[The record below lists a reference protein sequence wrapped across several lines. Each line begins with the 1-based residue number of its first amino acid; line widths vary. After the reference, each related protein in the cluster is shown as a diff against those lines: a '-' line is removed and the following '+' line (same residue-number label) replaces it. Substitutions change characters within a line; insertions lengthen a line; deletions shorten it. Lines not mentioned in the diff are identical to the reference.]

1 MITRVF
7 GVTLFQVCARVC
19 VCVCVCVCVYLCCVL
34 ETTRSVLGEKRMLA
48 QWGYIQA
55 EKYSYMMREQKEA
68 QGNIL
73 FFPFL

>member
-1 MITRVF
+1 MSIGGDF
-7 GVTLFQVCARVC
+7 IPGVCTHTRVC
-19 VCVCVCVCVYLCCVL
+19 VCVCVCLCCIL
-34 ETTRSVLGEKRMLA
+34 EIMRSVLGEKRMLA

-73 FFPFL
+73 FFLFL